1 MTATCVNTIQAF
13 CELKYTI
20 KPDMTFEGEVGFE
33 GQAST
38 NVMINSSELYKDG
51 DKYRLRQQKFLKYL
65 EPVLCTFKVFDNIS
79 QSKHIFSL
87 VKFVKLL
94 IATFG
99 GYFGYK

>member
-1 MTATCVNTIQAF
+1 
-13 CELKYTI
+13 
-20 KPDMTFEGEVGFE
+20 
-33 GQAST
+33 
-38 NVMINSSELYKDG
+38 MINSSELYKDG

-87 VKFVKLL
+87 MKFVKLL

-99 GYFGYK
+99 GYFGYKWANKPKYRSCFEPMSLSRDYWSIVI

>member
-1 MTATCVNTIQAF
+1 
-13 CELKYTI
+13 
-20 KPDMTFEGEVGFE
+20 MTFSGGVGFE

-38 NVMINSSELYKDG
+38 NAMINRSELYKDG
-51 DKYRLRQQKFLKYL
+51 DKYRLRQQKFLKHL